1 MKRIK
6 YFFIFAAFCFQIT
19 NCGGKMPSELADMVL
34 INGNIATMD
43 RSNSRA
49 EAVAIKGDI
58 IMDVGSNRQI
68 DRYVDTDVTKIIDLE
83 ERLVVPGFIDA
94 HVHFEGGGSSLMEV
108 RLNSVTELEEIQRRV
123 KEKVDEVGE
132 GVWIDGG
139 RWDHEILPGGKWP
152 TKELIDA
159 VAPKNPVVLSR
170 VDGHSSLVNSLVLK
184 ISGIT
189 KDTQDPHAGKIV
201 KDPITGE
208 PTGILKETARR
219 LIKRPRL
226 SKEERY
232 NNEKKAIK
240 LALQEAARFGVTSLH
255 NLTGNFE
262 IFQELLNE
270 GELTVRIYACASIT
284 KNSETL
290 TIYKQWQKRF
300 SNNNHMIKFGLLKGF
315 IDGTLGSGTAS
326 FFKPYNDDP
335 TTTGL
340 PTMTQNE
347 LNDLVA
353 FADKEGFQIGI
364 HAIGSKGNNMV
375 LNAYEEALRINGR
388 RDSRHRIEHAQVLV
402 PEDIPRFAELG
413 VVASMQPTH
422 CITDKRFAEK
432 RIGKDRCK
440 GAYAWKSLLNA
451 NAKIAFGTDWPVE
464 PLNPVEGL
472 YAAVTRKDRKGE
484 PGDGWFPE
492 EKISMEK
499 AIELYTLESAC
510 ASFEENIKGSIEKG
524 KLADIVV
531 LSQDLFE
538 IPEDKIMDTKV
549 VYTIIG
555 GKIIYSSIAGSGSK
569 K

>member
-1 MKRIK
+1 M
-6 YFFIFAAFCFQIT
+6 
-19 NCGGKMPSELADMVL
+19 
-34 INGNIATMD
+34 
-43 RSNSRA
+43 
-49 EAVAIKGDI
+49 
-58 IMDVGSNRQI
+58 
-68 DRYVDTDVTKIIDLE
+68 
-83 ERLVVPGFIDA
+83 
-94 HVHFEGGGSSLMEV
+94 
-108 RLNSVTELEEIQRRV
+108 
-123 KEKVDEVGE
+123 DEVGE

-139 RWDHEILPGGKWP
+139 GWDHEILPGGKWP
-152 TKELIDA
+152 TKKLIDA
-159 VAPKNPVVLSR
+159 VAPNNPVVLSR
-170 VDGHSSLVNSLVLK
+170 VDGHSALVNSLVLE

-201 KDPITGE
+201 KDPTTGE
-208 PTGILKETARR
+208 PTGILKETAKG

-226 SKEERY
+226 SEKERY
-232 NNEKKAIK
+232 NNKKEAIK
-240 LALQEAARFGVTSLH
+240 LALREAARFGVTSLH

-262 IFQELLNE
+262 IFQELLDE
-270 GELTVRIYACASIT
+270 GELTVRIYACASLT
-284 KNSETL
+284 KNPETL
-290 TIYKQWQKRF
+290 MKYKQWQKDF
-300 SNNNHMIKFGLLKGF
+300 SNNSNMIKFGLLKGF
-315 IDGTLGSGTAS
+315 IDGTLGSGTAA

-347 LNDLVA
+347 LDDLVA

-388 RDSRHRIEHAQVLV
+388 RDSRHRIEHAQVLI
-402 PEDIPRFAELG
+402 PEDINRFAELG
-413 VVASMQPTH
+413 VIASMQPTH

-451 NAKIAFGTDWPVE
+451 DAKIAFGTDWPVE
-464 PLNPVEGL
+464 PLNPMEGL

-484 PGDGWFPE
+484 LGNGWFPE
-492 EKISMEK
+492 EKISMDK
-499 AIELYTLESAC
+499 AIELYTLESAY
-510 ASFEENIKGSIEKG
+510 ASFKEDIKGSIEKG

-538 IPEDKIMDTKV
+538 ISEDKIMDTKV